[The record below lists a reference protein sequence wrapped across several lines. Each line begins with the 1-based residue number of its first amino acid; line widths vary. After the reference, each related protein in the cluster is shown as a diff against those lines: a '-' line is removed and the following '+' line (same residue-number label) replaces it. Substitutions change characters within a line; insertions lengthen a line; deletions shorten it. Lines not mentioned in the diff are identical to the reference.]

1 MAMWQR
7 EGASRDSVYIPLW
20 AEARFAGPAHPR
32 APVLSSW
39 IGCSDL
45 PQQSR
50 SALTVDGRSR
60 AALRVS
66 SLTQVRSAQDSTV
79 IYSFKSLVF
88 SCCARARVF
97 VKEGGGVASV
107 ERKPWDPS
115 SGFTSERKKR
125 RRKRKKLHQKLFE
138 QPGVPPE
145 APRPRAA
152 RRREEPPEAPRPRG
166 AARRREEPPVGC
178 ERPAHWSW
186 ALPGVWAASQGW
198 SLFSSSDDVDDDDDD
213 DDEDYDVLYSFFKII
228 KWSSCEAAACHM

>member
-1 MAMWQR
+1 MWQR

-97 VKEGGGVASV
+97 VKEGGGGSF
-107 ERKPWDPS
+107 
-115 SGFTSERKKR
+115 SGAETVRPEFGFYKREKKE
-125 RRKRKKLHQKLFE
+125 KKKKKKA
-138 QPGVPPE
+138 PPE
-145 APRPRAA
+145 VVRAA
-152 RRREEPPEAPRPRG
+152 G
-166 AARRREEPPVGC
+166 
-178 ERPAHWSW
+178 
-186 ALPGVWAASQGW
+186 
-198 SLFSSSDDVDDDDDD
+198 SSSRSTAATRGTPPGGASRSTAATRRGTPPGGASSRLRTSCTL
-213 DDEDYDVLYSFFKII
+213 VLGSARGLGREPRLVPFLFLR
-228 KWSSCEAAACHM
+228 